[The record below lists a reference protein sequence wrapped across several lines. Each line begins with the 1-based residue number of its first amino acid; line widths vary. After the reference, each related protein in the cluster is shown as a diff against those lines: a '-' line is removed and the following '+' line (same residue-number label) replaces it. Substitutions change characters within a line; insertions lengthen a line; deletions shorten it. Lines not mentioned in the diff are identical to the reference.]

1 MRSYDLILS
10 NQLRYR
16 IPRHMIFW
24 LLMWVFFV
32 FTYWLP
38 MFWFPGW
45 HPQGKV
51 LELWQTNTKG
61 FFSFV
66 LGQSNKGMREQIFFA
81 YTLIYFLSPKFLLK
95 GKYLAFFAGIFLI
108 LSLLVF
114 NKYNQLLN
122 NYYTNFKNFD
132 TKAAIHDN
140 AYFLRCAWENVM
152 FNCPFAGAIALS
164 IKLSKYWYQKQKE
177 ANQVAVSKARSELQ
191 LLKAQV
197 HPHFLFNTL
206 NNIYSFTLNASP
218 KAPEMIDK
226 LTGLLDYIIHG
237 CNQARVPLQKEISM
251 IQDYM
256 SLEKIRYG
264 EQMDITID
272 IQGDFS
278 DKMIAPLLLIPF
290 VENSFKHGASKML
303 SRPSVN
309 LNIIIENQVL
319 YFMLNNS
326 KPEEYIN
333 PLQNGGIGLSN
344 VQKRLQLL
352 YPGRHEL
359 NTTTEAQHFTVLL
372 QVQLEALTNE
382 KSKGKAIKQIKN
394 YEMA

>member
-1 MRSYDLILS
+1 
-10 NQLRYR
+10 
-16 IPRHMIFW
+16 
-24 LLMWVFFV
+24 
-32 FTYWLP
+32 

-51 LELWQTNTKG
+51 LELWQTDTKG

-66 LGQSNKGMREQIFFA
+66 LGQSNKGMREQIFFT
-81 YTLIYFLSPKFLLK
+81 YTLVYFLSPKFLLK
-95 GKYLAFFAGIFLI
+95 GKYLSFFAGIILI

-132 TKAAIHDN
+132 TKIATHDN

-152 FNCPFAGAIALS
+152 FNCPFAGAIGLS

-177 ANQVAVSKARSELQ
+177 ANQVAVSKAKSELQ

-218 KAPEMIDK
+218 KAREMIDK
-226 LTGLLDYIIHG
+226 LTGLLHYIIHG

-272 IQGDFS
+272 IRGDYS

-309 LNIIIENQVL
+309 LNIIIENQIL

-344 VQKRLQLL
+344 VHKSLQLL

-359 NTTTEAQHFTVLL
+359 NMTAEAGHFTVLL
-372 QVQLEALTNE
+372 QIQLDVLTKEESKE
-382 KSKGKAIKQIKN
+382 KTIKQVKN